1 MLTSYR
7 SNVLEDYNY
16 VELGKQIC
24 LKNNFYNTLKLLLK
38 YYFLYDKKDI
48 NMLEILREVSK
59 NEMEFKTFMIY
70 KNFAIDIYHKFVKDN
85 FKDNFKEKE
94 YIMEDDIIY
103 TIIYFVKEEYDKD
116 HSIIRPYITNV
127 DKDDVV
133 EKFNLIKANYQLR
146 SEVFEK
152 FSKLEEAIRLL
163 EESKILENK
172 AKISRNKALNILNKI
187 HKSMCNFNYEPKLLE

>member
-70 KNFAIDIYHKFVKDN
+70 KNFAIDIYHKFV
-85 FKDNFKEKE
+85 KDNFKEKE